1 MTAELLKRTQNRITP
16 MIRILIIDDEEY
28 IRFVLERALRDEG
41 CEVVTAASGQAGIE
55 TLQQATFSCVITD
68 LRMPGLDG
76 RGVLKWVKDHQPDVD
91 VIMLTGHGDVKDA
104 VEAMRNGAWDFLV
117 KETPFDS
124 TAVQAAITKLRTMRG
139 LRQENLAA
147 RHGGF
152 TRDAIVEGTS
162 LAWQQLRSAASQVA
176 PSQAPVLIQGETGSG
191 KEVVA
196 RLLHNLSGR
205 AAGPFLAV
213 NCGAI
218 SRELLESELFG
229 HEKGAFTGASAAKQG
244 LIAAAEGGT
253 LFLDEVGEMPG
264 PMQVG
269 LLRFL
274 DRGEYRPV
282 GSTRTLQADVRIVGA
297 TNQDLQER
305 VLQGRFRDDLL
316 YRINTVTLRV
326 PPLRERGDDLPL
338 LVTHI
343 LRTLRVP
350 GGEPPSITA
359 EALATLRA
367 YRWPGN
373 VRELRNVLERLVL
386 TRSDSTPVTAAEIR
400 QLLPAGPVRLVQEDT
415 SQLPL
420 DEIERLH
427 ILRVIEATRGN
438 KTQAAK
444 TLQIDYKTLLSKLK
458 KYGVAESAE
467 G

>member
-1 MTAELLKRTQNRITP
+1 MIAEPLARGPHQTRT

-28 IRFVLERALRDEG
+28 IRLVLGRALRDEG
-41 CEVVTAASGQAGIE
+41 CEVATAASGQAGIQA
-55 TLQQATFSCVITD
+55 LQQGTFSCVITD

-76 RGVLKWVKDHQPDVD
+76 RGVLKWIKDHQPDVD
-91 VIMLTGHGDVKDA
+91 VIVLTGHGDVKDA
-104 VEAMRNGAWDFLV
+104 VEAIRTGAWDFLV
-117 KETPFDS
+117 KETPFDY
-124 TAVQAAITKLRTMRG
+124 TAIQAALTKLKTLRG

-162 LAWQQLRSAASQVA
+162 AAWQQLRNAVGQVA

-196 RLLHNLSGR
+196 RLLHSLSRR
-205 AAGPFLAV
+205 ASGPFLAV

-229 HEKGAFTGASAAKQG
+229 HERGAFTGAAAAKQG
-244 LIAAAEGGT
+244 LIAAAESGT

-282 GSTRTLQADVRIVGA
+282 GSTRTLHADVRIVGA

-326 PPLRERGDDLPL
+326 PPLRERSNDLTL
-338 LVTHI
+338 LATHI

-350 GGEPPSITA
+350 SGEPPILSA
-359 EALATLRA
+359 EAVAALCA
-367 YRWPGN
+367 YQWPGN

-386 TRSDSTPVTAAEIR
+386 TRSGSAPVTAAEIR
-400 QLLPAGPVRLVQEDT
+400 HLLPVGSLRLAQEDT
-415 SQLPL
+415 SHLPL
-420 DEIERLH
+420 EEIERLH
-427 ILRVIEATRGN
+427 ILRVFDAARGN

-458 KYGVAESAE
+458 KYGVGEAAD